1 MRRLVVPVVGLVC
14 LLVLLGGM
22 AVAWHITAA
31 TRHEIIG
38 PFRVLSLGNRLGSSE
53 VMQANHI
60 PQVQENVMTIS
71 VQVVGDEL
79 EPKAKKL
86 WEALRRTNF
95 RGVGVLL
102 HPRDE

>member
-1 MRRLVVPVVGLVC
+1 MPTLAAGSEPAPGPPVVR
-14 LLVLLGGM
+14 GGS
-22 AVAWHITAA
+22 
-31 TRHEIIG
+31 EIIG
-38 PFRVLSLGNRLGSSE
+38 PFRVLSLGNRLGSLE

-86 WEALRRTNF
+86 WEALCRTNF

-102 HPRDE
+102 HPRNERDE